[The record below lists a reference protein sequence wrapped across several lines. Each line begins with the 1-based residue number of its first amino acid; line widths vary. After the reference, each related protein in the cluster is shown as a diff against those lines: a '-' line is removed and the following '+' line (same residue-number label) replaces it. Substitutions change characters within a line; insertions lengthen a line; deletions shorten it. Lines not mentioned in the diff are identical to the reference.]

1 MIMMT
6 MTITVI
12 TKTIK
17 MTTMVMTMMTITI
30 MMTMKPM
37 TGKIMKTLTRITF
50 TTMTFAVVMTMTTTT
65 TMMTASIRTMIISF
79 LFLALPTQMPFP
91 YAFDDNKFLA
101 LWRFDDQAD
110 KIYFHLRV
118 KTTGWIGFGFAQ
130 TAPNDMRDY
139 DVIVGG
145 FSNGRG
151 YLWVSS
157 SFSFNSRALRQGQKG
172 A

>member
-1 MIMMT
+1 
-6 MTITVI
+6 
-12 TKTIK
+12 
-17 MTTMVMTMMTITI
+17 MTT
-30 MMTMKPM
+30 
-37 TGKIMKTLTRITF
+37 L
-50 TTMTFAVVMTMTTTT
+50 
-65 TMMTASIRTMIISF
+65 TMIISF
-79 LFLALPTQMPFP
+79 PSVALPTQITFP

-110 KIYFHLRV
+110 KIHVHLRV

-157 SFSFNSRALRQGQKG
+157 SFSFNSRAF
-172 A
+172 